1 MGRVASAAA
10 GGDVSAPSGGDVSA
24 PSGGSISAPDA
35 GETRTYRQHVLAGR
49 RPVHILLLL
58 ELTWSIVGAIAFWQ
72 ITLPATD
79 RIVRTIVGLA
89 VWLGPL
95 VAVTVPA
102 LAGRSGPFRDWWWPR
117 LIVRVDDAGIAWWTE
132 GSVRRP
138 QDALPWSNVATI
150 GPTLPSRHRP
160 AGSDCALSG
169 ADGGIVA
176 RLPCRLVRID
186 RPASRRR
193 WRRVVWLP
201 DIAVAVRPDRYRR
214 RRLLGRRAT
223 LRDPAA

>member
-1 MGRVASAAA
+1 VAWISAGGGAAVSAA
-10 GGDVSAPSGGDVSA
+10 
-24 PSGGSISAPDA
+24 DA
-35 GETRTYRQHVLAGR
+35 GETRTYRQHALAGR
-49 RPVHILLLL
+49 RPIHVLLFL

-72 ITLPATD
+72 LTVPATD
-79 RIVRTIVGLA
+79 RFARTLVGLA

-95 VAVTVPA
+95 LAVVLA
-102 LAGRSGPFRDWWWPR
+102 AMAGRRGPFRDWWWPR
-117 LIVRVDDAGIAWWTE
+117 MIVRVDDRGVAWWIE

-138 QDALPWSNVATI
+138 EDALAWSDVATI
-150 GPTLPSRHRP
+150 GPTLPSRNRP
-160 AGSDCALSG
+160 AGSDCALAG
-169 ADGGIVA
+169 PDGGIVA

-201 DIAVAVRPDRYRR
+201 DVAVAVRPDRYRR
-214 RRLLGRRAT
+214 RRVFGRRAT